1 MKRLDYTKV
10 SVKLKKSEWRD
21 EWFIYLEA
29 YPVYETGSDKPKRVR
44 EYLRRSITTPIWDK
58 RRSERAVAGRIKY
71 KPKRDDN
78 GVIQCK
84 SKQDMET
91 CLYADG
97 VRVLRQK
104 EYDNMA
110 LFTDQQMEMAEQSER
125 SKCNVLEYIE
135 KLIKEREETASES
148 IVVNW
153 RRLHTLLSMFAKS
166 DYIQFSQI
174 DMKYIE
180 AFRSFLIKAPQGGSK
195 KGTISRNTAST
206 YFSIFKAALKQAFV
220 DGYLNCDIAAKA
232 KNIMFQSARR
242 EYLSLEELNI
252 LAKTPCDD
260 ILKRAALF
268 SALTGMRHSDIQK
281 LKWSE
286 VEEYNGGYRLNFTQ
300 QKTKGVEYMPISAQA
315 YKLCGERKKDG
326 ELLVF
331 AGLPDPSWISKPL
344 ERWVKASGITKHIT
358 FHCFRHTYATLQLA
372 NGTDIYTV
380 SKMLGH
386 TNVKTT
392 QIYAKVID
400 KKKDEATEAFKL
412 DIDE

>member
-1 MKRLDYTKV
+1 
-10 SVKLKKSEWRD
+10 
-21 EWFIYLEA
+21 
-29 YPVYETGSDKPKRVR
+29 
-44 EYLRRSITTPIWDK
+44 
-58 RRSERAVAGRIKY
+58 
-71 KPKRDDN
+71 
-78 GVIQCK
+78 
-84 SKQDMET
+84 MET

-110 LFTDQQMEMAEQSER
+110 LFTEQQMEMAEQSER

-153 RRLHTLLSMFAKS
+153 RRLHTLLSMFAKC

-300 QKTKGVEYMPISAQA
+300 QKTKGVEYMPISPQA

-358 FHCFRHTYATLQLA
+358 FHQARHNFGTHVTLSL
-372 NGTDIYTV
+372 GVPIETV
-380 SKMLGH
+380 SRMMGH
-386 TNVKTT
+386 MSISTT
-392 QIYAKVID
+392 QLYAQVTD
-400 KKKDEATEAFKL
+400 KKVDEDMKALKASGFSSTTELCEEDFTARKGRKRPPRA
-412 DIDE
+412 I